1 MKAAEGERTMTQKI
15 QDIYSVTIV
24 DDDQAVRDALSNL
37 LESVGMR
44 VEAFASAEDFVNSG
58 RLNRKTCLVLDIQL
72 PGMSGL
78 ELQRELAAGKS
89 LIPIIFITA
98 RGQNGIREQALR
110 DGAIGFFYKPFS
122 SVALL
127 NTVHSALR

>member
-1 MKAAEGERTMTQKI
+1 MTRKI
-15 QDIYSVTIV
+15 QEIHSVTIV

-44 VEAFASAEDFVNSG
+44 VEAFTSAEDFVNSRG
-58 RLNRKTCLVLDIQL
+58 LSKRTCLILDIQL

-78 ELQRELAAGKS
+78 ELQRQLAAGKN

-98 RGQNGIREQALR
+98 HGEDGIREQALH
-110 DGAIGFFYKPFS
+110 DGAVGFFYKPFS
-122 SVALL
+122 SEALL
-127 NTVHSALR
+127 NTVHSAMR

>member
-1 MKAAEGERTMTQKI
+1 MTQKI
-15 QDIYSVTIV
+15 QEIYSVTIV

-37 LESVGMR
+37 LESVGML
-44 VEAFASAEDFVNSG
+44 VEVFASAEDFVNS
-58 RLNRKTCLVLDIQL
+58 RQSNKRTCLILDIQL

-89 LIPIIFITA
+89 LIPIIFIPA
-98 RGQNGIREQALR
+98 HGQNGIREQALR
-110 DGAIGFFYKPFS
+110 DGAVGFFYKPFS